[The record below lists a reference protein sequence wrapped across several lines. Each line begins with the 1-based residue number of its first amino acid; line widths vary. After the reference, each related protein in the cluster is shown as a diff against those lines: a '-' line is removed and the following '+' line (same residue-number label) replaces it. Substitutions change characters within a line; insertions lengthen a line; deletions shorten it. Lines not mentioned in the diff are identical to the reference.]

1 LTTFEYYE
9 KDPILAELAKNS
21 VLTWTQLATYLSYQT
36 NQHRTSK
43 PKIYA
48 RFGQFTS
55 KGVFHRI
62 LQQARKNIRR
72 SVITIILLGYIDI
85 TDTTDITQDITE
97 LFELG
102 HKISELREIV
112 SLKDAYKDEKR
123 AMELLSEILQKLKT
137 NIK

>member
-1 LTTFEYYE
+1 MPALEYYE
-9 KDPILAELAKNS
+9 KDPIFAELAKNS

-36 NQHRTSK
+36 NQHRTTK
-43 PKIYA
+43 PGVYA

-62 LQQARKNIRR
+62 LQQARRNIRR
-72 SVITIILLGYIDI
+72 SVITMILLGYIDI

-97 LFELG
+97 IFELG

-112 SLKDAYKDEKR
+112 SLKNAHKDEKR
-123 AMELLSEILQKLKT
+123 AMELLSEILHKLKT
-137 NIK
+137 NI